1 MRVLYHRGIAAVE
14 DGRPRDARGFLQDAR
29 TIAVRL
35 DRERAVSAIDDVLA
49 TVHHYTGDAAT
60 AVALHREANA
70 GDRAAGHHH
79 GLVRGLVNEAA
90 AALSAGDVDAAR
102 TCIDEAETV
111 AERLEDVM
119 AQSTLLGLRG
129 QVALAEGDIE
139 RAVELLTTAAS
150 RFDGSEIHVQLC
162 HLDLANAL
170 VVAGRID
177 AARAAVEAVLAATNG
192 QGMAWLVA
200 QPTLAE
206 ILAASGELAAA
217 AELVRRARD
226 EFAARGFAWQPA
238 VERLDRASAA
248 TSIRA

>member
-1 MRVLYHRGIAAVE
+1 
-14 DGRPRDARGFLQDAR
+14 
-29 TIAVRL
+29 
-35 DRERAVSAIDDVLA
+35 
-49 TVHHYTGDAAT
+49 
-60 AVALHREANA
+60 
-70 GDRAAGHHH
+70 
-79 GLVRGLVNEAA
+79 LVNEAA

-192 QGMAWLVA
+192 RGMAWLVA

-217 AELVRRARD
+217 AELVRQARD

-238 VERLDRASAA
+238 VERLDRAASATRVHA
-248 TSIRA
+248 